1 MPGAAGQAALLPAA
15 PSASCPASASLSR
28 GPVTSL
34 ALALLSL
41 CELAGGRMG
50 KLVPEGG
57 LPSAAPWWG
66 GRCPRQRLWY
76 SIVFYFEKF

>member
-1 MPGAAGQAALLPAA
+1 MPGAAGQAALLPAT

-57 LPSAAPWWG
+57 FPSAAPWWG
-66 GRCPRQRLWY
+66 GRGPRQRL
-76 SIVFYFEKF
+76 VFYSVLF